1 MEVYFTYILNLKT
14 EKYFLKQKNVF
25 FKLFTFTFLI
35 CLLFSFALMSCGK
48 NKAANK
54 GILPDTSIY
63 SNQNFSEK
71 ILDSTILADF
81 YLQYHTEDSLQT
93 QITEFY
99 KRRNYQYAWFDKNG
113 ITEACHIFYNQLQN
127 FSSDFD
133 DQSINTKL
141 IDSLINIAHKEDKNT
156 ILPESETHKIEFL
169 LTSNFFQYAEKS
181 FGGIAKNTYDL
192 EWFIP
197 RKKKNFQSLLDS
209 IISTSNNSNL
219 QYPVNQYYKTL
230 TIELRNYKAIEKSG
244 GFPGITTLKK
254 QISVGESDSCLV
266 NLKRY
271 LLITGDLKTKDTT
284 MIFDE
289 NLKTAIISFQ
299 NRFGLTESGILNKAT
314 LNELNTPIKERIQQ
328 IMINLERLRW
338 LPEEMEPNF
347 LMVNIPEFKL
357 HIFENGKPISESKVV
372 VGKMATKTSI
382 FKGQLSTVVL
392 NPYWGLPN
400 SIVINEVL
408 PKIKSNVS
416 YLSRNNIEVFSKNSI
431 IDPRTV
437 NWSQYKTQVPYNFR
451 QKPGKNNS
459 LGKIKFL
466 FPNNYNIY
474 LHDTPS
480 KSLFTETNRSFSH
493 GCIRV
498 ENPKNLA
505 EYILRN
511 DTQWNIE
518 HIEKILKTDIEK
530 RITVKPTIPV
540 YLLYLTSWVNHRG
553 KLNFR
558 KDIYLHDKKLASE
571 IFAKEK

>member
-1 MEVYFTYILNLKT
+1 
-14 EKYFLKQKNVF
+14 
-25 FKLFTFTFLI
+25 
-35 CLLFSFALMSCGK
+35 
-48 NKAANK
+48 
-54 GILPDTSIY
+54 
-63 SNQNFSEK
+63 
-71 ILDSTILADF
+71 
-81 YLQYHTEDSLQT
+81 
-93 QITEFY
+93 
-99 KRRNYQYAWFDKNG
+99 
-113 ITEACHIFYNQLQN
+113 
-127 FSSDFD
+127 
-133 DQSINTKL
+133 
-141 IDSLINIAHKEDKNT
+141 
-156 ILPESETHKIEFL
+156 
-169 LTSNFFQYAEKS
+169 
-181 FGGIAKNTYDL
+181 
-192 EWFIP
+192 
-197 RKKKNFQSLLDS
+197 
-209 IISTSNNSNL
+209 
-219 QYPVNQYYKTL
+219 
-230 TIELRNYKAIEKSG
+230 
-244 GFPGITTLKK
+244 
-254 QISVGESDSCLV
+254 
-266 NLKRY
+266 
-271 LLITGDLKTKDTT
+271 
-284 MIFDE
+284 
-289 NLKTAIISFQ
+289 
-299 NRFGLTESGILNKAT
+299 
-314 LNELNTPIKERIQQ
+314 
-328 IMINLERLRW
+328 
-338 LPEEMEPNF
+338 
-347 LMVNIPEFKL
+347 MVNIPEFKL

-480 KSLFTETNRSFSH
+480 KSLFAETNRSFSH

-540 YLLYLTSWVNHRG
+540 YLLYLTSWVDHRG